1 MSSEAPVHR
10 PARVAGDVPRARFRR
25 GKTRPRG
32 VVWFGLSSFWGH
44 LRHFLASAIATEDVD
59 SRDWM
64 SPDEPDDLIARIR
77 ARLGGNGN
85 GSTLTE
91 QLGRDLWIDFVAD
104 TGDDVEVSERVAR
117 LVVCEYELPDPDAE
131 GQTLRAPRGEILFF
145 GGDTAYP
152 VATVEEINNRVMVP
166 FNRVLRQYDDD
177 RPRVLLGIPGN
188 HDWYDGL
195 DGFARMFRVRP
206 EQDDGAPRPSIVNIE
221 HHAIERYADWARE
234 FMQGGHIEKPKTLN
248 LLGYQPVQSASYF
261 LLPLTPKIHLFA
273 VDRQLKRLDYRQRRF
288 FNDWRLQHPDVTPWV
303 VLPDPPL
310 KFGEPAKNGML
321 MIRALGL
328 RLGDERAWIMTGDIH
343 HYERWSEQQ
352 TDFVTAGGGGA
363 FLHPARIYQRD
374 RAPRSVE
381 WPGPRQSAR
390 LLMGVPWKVARGRS
404 GFIPHLVY
412 ALMFAPQIYIALGG
426 GPLEVQLAAQV
437 GATLSVLFVTMLVY
451 ALIGGVR
458 RGRRLLV
465 SCLAGVTGAVTAL
478 LPLVAMA
485 SVFALVSALGV
496 AASPVLLALVALA
509 FSCFVSAFVFGT
521 YLALLTR
528 VGLEHT
534 QAFTALD
541 HPGFKHFLRLRVH
554 AREDRVDVW
563 CIGLTDPL
571 AVNAEPELVDH
582 FSFVAE
588 PATRR

>member
-1 MSSEAPVHR
+1 M
-10 PARVAGDVPRARFRR
+10 
-25 GKTRPRG
+25 
-32 VVWFGLSSFWGH
+32 WFGISSFWGH

-64 SPDEPDDLIARIR
+64 SPDDPHDLIARIT
-77 ARLGGNGN
+77 ARLGGVGA

-104 TGDDVEVSERVAR
+104 TGDDVEVSESVAR
-117 LVVCEYELPDPDAE
+117 LVVCDYELPDPDME
-131 GQTLRAPRGEILFF
+131 GRTLRAPRGEILFF

-166 FNRVLRQYDDD
+166 FNRVLGQYADD

-206 EQDDGAPRPSIVNIE
+206 EQDDDAPRPSIVNIE

-234 FMQGGHIEKPKTLN
+234 FMKGGHIEKPKTLN

-261 LLPLTPKIHLFA
+261 LLPLTAKIHLFA
-273 VDRQLKRLDYRQRRF
+273 VDRQLKRMDYRQRRF
-288 FNDWRLQHPDVTPWV
+288 FNDWRLQHPEVTPWV

-328 RLGDERAWIMTGDIH
+328 RLGDDRAWIMTGDIH
-343 HYERWSEQQ
+343 HYERWSEQR

-363 FLHPARIYQRD
+363 FLHPARIYKRD
-374 RAPRSVE
+374 RAPRDVE

-426 GPLEVQLAAQV
+426 ETFSLQLGAQV
-437 GATLSVLFVTMLVY
+437 GATLSVFFVTVLVY

-458 RGRRLLV
+458 RGRRVIV
-465 SCLAGVTGAVTAL
+465 SCLAAAVGAVTAV
-478 LPLVAMA
+478 LPLAAVAG
-485 SVFALVSALGV
+485 VPALVG
-496 AASPVLLALVALA
+496 LLELEIPLTLVALA
-509 FSCFVSAFVFGT
+509 TLALSCFVSAFVFGT

-541 HPGFKHFLRLRVH
+541 HPGFKHFLRLRVR
-554 AREDRVDVW
+554 AGEDRVDVW

-571 AVNAEPELVDH
+571 AKKAAPELIDH

-588 PATRR
+588 PEVHR